1 MKSYLVSFKLN
12 DQIQYEG
19 ISALLRSYP
28 KWARIVENVWIVC
41 SEEKLVDIREKASNA
56 IKGNGIVMVM
66 DISGDAWG
74 TYAVS
79 KEVTD
84 WMKTNI

>member
-12 DQIQYEG
+12 DQTKYEG
-19 ISALLRSYP
+19 ISALLRSFP
-28 KWARIVENVWIVC
+28 KWACIIENVWIVC
-41 SEEKLVDIREKASNA
+41 SDEKLVDIREKASNA
-56 IKGNGIVMVM
+56 INGNGIVMVM
-66 DISGDAWG
+66 DVSGDAWG
-74 TYAVS
+74 TYAVT